1 MGTLQLFIDPL
12 RIGLMVLAVA
22 TFVLIVRWTL
32 RRSQEQIDADAHL
45 WKEE

>member
-12 RIGLMVLAVA
+12 RISLMVLAVA
-22 TFVLIVRWTL
+22 AFVLIVRWTL
-32 RRSQEQIDADAHL
+32 LRPQEQIDADAHL